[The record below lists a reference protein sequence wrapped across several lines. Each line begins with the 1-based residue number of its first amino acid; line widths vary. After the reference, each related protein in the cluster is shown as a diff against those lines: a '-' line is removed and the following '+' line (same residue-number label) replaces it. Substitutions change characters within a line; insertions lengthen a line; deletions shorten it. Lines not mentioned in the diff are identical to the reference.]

1 MICDTRPSRFSACNI
16 ERWEWPGGEARSD
29 VDTGGYTA
37 LNFALYDSL
46 VLNANAFMR
55 PLGRVGIYHV
65 LLYNLYSG
73 SRVTYVPTER
83 ARRGVQSVEQRSR
96 ERNLV
101 LRLKQRNNGNSG

>member
-1 MICDTRPSRFSACNI
+1 MICDTWPSRFSACNI
-16 ERWEWPGGEARSD
+16 ESWEWPGGEARSD

-37 LNFALYDSL
+37 LNFALHDSH

-65 LLYNLYSG
+65 LLYNQRLSCDV
-73 SRVTYVPTER
+73 RTTER

-101 LRLKQRNNGNSG
+101 LRLKQRNNGNSR